1 MTVAMDADYEKLGS
15 FYLGRRYNMAAGE
28 AEPDLLL
35 YDSKD
40 LTTHAVCVGMTG
52 SGKTGLCLGLIEE
65 AAIDGIPAI
74 LIDPKGDL
82 ANLMLTFPDLAPAD
96 FEPWVNA
103 DEAASQGVSI
113 PDLAARQAETWR
125 GGLQQWGQDGE
136 RVRRLKDAAEVTI
149 YTPGSQAGVPVAVLK
164 SFAPPSAAVLAD
176 SEALGDRVTGTV
188 SALLSL
194 AGIEAD
200 PIRSREHILVSTI
213 LTTCW
218 REGRTL
224 DLAELIQLIQNPP
237 MTRVGVMEIESF
249 FPAKDRFE
257 LALGINSLLASP
269 SFESWMQGEPLDIQT
284 MLRTPEGKPR
294 LAILSIAH
302 LNDAERMFFVSLVL
316 SEMLAWTRSQSGTTS
331 LRALLYMDEIAGYFP
346 PVANPPSKAALLT
359 LMKQARAFGVGVV
372 LATQNPVDL
381 DYKGLSN
388 AGTWLIGRLQTA
400 RDKQRVL
407 EGLEGAAAGSGAA
420 FDRGAMEE
428 TLAGL
433 GKRVFLMNNVHED
446 EPAVF
451 QTRWTLSYLAGP
463 ITQSQIRTLMDPVK
477 NPAGGSPPADGV
489 AGTLQAPP
497 AAGTH
502 PNPGPGAPAPTAT
515 PAAPGTQDPSAGT
528 ARPVLPP
535 DIPQFFLP
543 ARNRGPLTYRAT
555 IFGVAAV
562 QFTDTRSGVDLA
574 KNLNLLAALFDGPVP
589 VDWERAEPIELGAT
603 DLETDP
609 EEGAAYGALPA
620 AAGKKASFTGWQK
633 DLARWIYGSQS
644 VELLSSPSLKEYSH
658 PGESESDFRLRLQ
671 QAAREKR
678 DAGAEEL
685 RRKYAAKTTALEERI
700 RRAVAATDRE
710 AEQAKQAKLQTAIS
724 IGGTVLGAFLGRKS
738 GLGSLGR
745 ATTAARG
752 VGRAVQQSGD
762 VKRAEETVAAL
773 EVQLADLQSQFRTD
787 AEALSGSSDPMT
799 EPLESISI
807 KPKKT
812 GISVPLLALV
822 WAPHS
827 GDGSPAW

>member
-1 MTVAMDADYEKLGS
+1 MTVVMDADYEKLGS
-15 FYLGRRYNMAAGE
+15 FYLGRRHDLATGE

-103 DEAASQGVSI
+103 DEAASQGVSVL
-113 PDLAARQAETWR
+113 DLAARQAELWR

-164 SFAPPSAAVLAD
+164 SFAPPPAAVLAD
-176 SEALGDRVTGTV
+176 SESLGDRVTGTV

-194 AGIEAD
+194 AGIQAD
-200 PIRSREHILVSTI
+200 PIRSREHILISTI
-213 LTTCW
+213 LAACW

-224 DLAELIQLIQNPP
+224 DLAELIHLIQNPP

-249 FPAKDRFE
+249 YPAKDRFE

-269 SFESWMQGEPLDIQT
+269 GFESWMQGVPLDIQA

-388 AGTWLIGRLQTA
+388 AGTWLIGRLQTD

-407 EGLEGAAAGSGAA
+407 EGLEGAAAGSDAA

-463 ITQSQIRTLMDPVK
+463 ITQSQIRTLMDPIK
-477 NPAGGSPPADGV
+477 RSAGAPTPAGVGVSGTPPATAEPTPD
-489 AGTLQAPP
+489 
-497 AAGTH
+497 
-502 PNPGPGAPAPTAT
+502 PNARPGAPAAT
-515 PAAPGTQDPSAGT
+515 PAAPGTPDPSSAT

-535 DIPQFFLP
+535 DIPQYFLP
-543 ARNRGPLTYRAT
+543 ARDRGPLTYRAM
-555 IFGVAAV
+555 IFGAAGV
-562 QFTDTRSGVDLA
+562 QFTDTRSGVDQA
-574 KNLNLLAALFDGPVP
+574 KNLNLLAPLSDGPVP
-589 VDWERAEPIELGAT
+589 VDWELAEPIELAAA
-603 DLETDP
+603 DLETAP
-609 EEGAAYGALPA
+609 EEDAVYGALPA
-620 AAGKKASFTGWQK
+620 AAGKKASFTDWQK

-644 VELLSSPSLKEYSH
+644 VELFASPSLKEYSH
-658 PGESESDFRLRLQ
+658 PGESEADFRLRLQ
-671 QAAREKR
+671 QAGREKR

-685 RRKYAAKTTALEERI
+685 RRKYAAKTTALEEKI

-738 GLGSLGR
+738 GMGSLGR

-752 VGRAVQQSGD
+752 VGRAVQQAGD
-762 VKRAEETVAAL
+762 VKRAEETVEAL
-773 EVQLADLQSQFRTD
+773 EVQLADLQSQFRAD
-787 AEALSGSSDPMT
+787 AEALSGASDPMT
-799 EPLESISI
+799 ESLDSITV

-812 GISVPLLALV
+812 GISVTLLALV

-827 GDGSPAW
+827 ADGSPAW